1 MLIRWYVEHPPSKQ
15 SKRRQKRPTPK
26 LPYSAQ
32 ERLITPAELR
42 FLHTA
47 LQPALGKRFYIG
59 VQVPMTAVLKVPDDQ
74 WDKTAGRKI
83 RQKKLDFV
91 LANRQTFEIVAVI
104 ELDDRSHELEH
115 RKRRDRFVDQA
126 FAAAGVLL
134 IRIPVYRRYDPRLI
148 RTIINTQLRRHRRDK
163 RAVHSRLGSH

>member
-1 MLIRWYVEHPPSKQ
+1 MASKPPPTARRR
-15 SKRRQKRPTPK
+15 KRRVKPAAK

-47 LQPALGKRFYIG
+47 LQPALGDRFYIG
-59 VQVPMTAVLKVPDDQ
+59 VQVPMTAVLKVPDAQ

-83 RQKKLDFV
+83 RQKKMDFV
-91 LANRQTFEIVAVI
+91 LAYPKTFRIAAVI
-104 ELDDRSHELEH
+104 ELDDKSHQLEH
-115 RKRRDRFVDQA
+115 RQKRDRFIEAA

-134 IRIPVYRRYDPRLI
+134 IRIPVFKKYDQAKIRSIIHRELRL
-148 RTIINTQLRRHRRDK
+148 HREQ
-163 RAVHSRLGSH
+163 SR